1 MIGDFFS
8 GDVVVVHL
16 PDLVDV
22 LLLEDGHPVLG
33 AGVTSFGSSSTG
45 RFPGLFAVVDDL
57 LSAEPASTLGAFTAS
72 VVDPLSVANE
82 SA

>member
-1 MIGDFFS
+1 M
-8 GDVVVVHL
+8 
-16 PDLVDV
+16 
-22 LLLEDGHPVLG
+22 LG
-33 AGVTSFGSSSTG
+33 ASVASLRSSSTG

-57 LSAEPASTLGAFTAS
+57 LSAEPASTLRTLTAS

>member
-1 MIGDFFS
+1 M
-8 GDVVVVHL
+8 
-16 PDLVDV
+16 
-22 LLLEDGHPVLG
+22 LG

-45 RFPGLFAVVDDL
+45 RFPGLFAVDDL

>member
-1 MIGDFFS
+1 MGDLFS
-8 GDVVVVHL
+8 GYVVVEHL
-16 PDLVDV
+16 SDLVDV
-22 LLLEDGHPVLG
+22 LFLEDGHSVLG
-33 AGVTSFGSSSTG
+33 ASVASLRSSSAG

-57 LSAEPASTLGAFTAS
+57 LSAEPASTLRTLTAS